1 MRMKNVEILEDDITI
16 KKKKSEIQ
24 DFAESSTEMFGGK
37 KEEIEAVCHI
47 WLLDA
52 VFDIFGKNIT
62 IEKIPDNKEY
72 FKLKVDTNP
81 VGFKMWAMRNIDLVE
96 VKRPISL
103 RKEMQDI
110 IKEANERYN

>member
-1 MRMKNVEILEDDITI
+1 MKNLKLLEENITI

-37 KEEIEAVCHI
+37 KEEIEAICHI

-52 VFDIFGKNIT
+52 IFDIFGKNIT
-62 IEKIPDNKEY
+62 IEKISDNEEY

-81 VGFKMWAMRNIDLVE
+81 MGFKMCAMRNIDLVE
-96 VKRPISL
+96 VKKPSSL
-103 RKEMQDI
+103 RNELKEIVNDAS
-110 IKEANERYN
+110 KKYNI

>member
-1 MRMKNVEILEDDITI
+1 MKNLKMLEENVTI

-37 KEEIEAVCHI
+37 KEEIEAICHI

-52 VFDIFGKNIT
+52 IFDIFGKNIT
-62 IEKIPDNKEY
+62 IEKIPDSKEY

-81 VGFKMWAMRNIDLVE
+81 MGFKMWAMRNIDLVE
-96 VKRPISL
+96 VRRPLDL
-103 RKEMQDI
+103 RNEMKKI
-110 IKEANERYN
+110 IKEAEKKYNK